1 LVFIGATNFD
11 RKFRAFDKATGKLLW
26 ETTMIKSGNATPA
39 TYQIDGTQY
48 VVIPA
53 FGGYERPAP
62 GGPGRGAGSS
72 PDVGAGGPSGGA
84 FVAFAV
90 P

>member
-1 LVFIGATNFD
+1 
-11 RKFRAFDKATGKLLW
+11 LLW

-39 TYQIDGTQY
+39 TYQIDGKQY

-62 GGPGRGAGSS
+62 GGRGRGAGSS
-72 PDVGAGGPSGGA
+72 PDVGAGGPSGGV

>member
-1 LVFIGATNFD
+1 
-11 RKFRAFDKATGKLLW
+11 
-26 ETTMIKSGNATPA
+26 MIKSGNATPA
-39 TYQIDGTQY
+39 TYQIDGKQY

-62 GGPGRGAGSS
+62 

-84 FVAFAV
+84 FIAFAV